1 MSKNLQRWFLPT
13 GILLWAILVFWMWS
27 PRHYWPDA
35 DGYLLRV
42 DQGRSVAH
50 PPGYALFVLLGH
62 LFRACGLAPYSAVQF
77 ASLTMTLAGLCVFYL
92 LMRQLLG
99 VLHAQALTLA
109 AAFSWIV
116 LLNVQ
121 TGTSHA
127 SDLFTVSLL
136 LLAALR
142 LPSTARDSWA
152 RDLLF
157 AAALFLCAGFR
168 LTTLLLMLPFWLLVA
183 LYNCQ
188 RISFWMSF
196 LVGIIA
202 IGLWQSWVIAES
214 GGYAAYS
221 EAAAAMNADNRPSSL
236 LLSGLTQTT
245 ALNIIRALLWAGVG
259 TLAFLVIAVA
269 SWCWP
274 IPIAVRRAFFY
285 GLAASLGPLLG
296 VTLYLCTH
304 PGYVVS
310 VIPGAALLVAAL
322 ASASRLSFPW
332 RAFAVSIVGVLCI
345 FLFMRPFV
353 PATSKWQAVANGILF
368 QYSAACTRSST
379 FNTTARWLRLA
390 GLESEIPN
398 HRVID
403 LQHEDDWRSYF
414 NEVNPA
420 RRESGK

>member
-1 MSKNLQRWFLPT
+1 MQRWLLPV
-13 GILLWAILVFWMWS
+13 GAVLWVALVAYLWS

-35 DGYLLRV
+35 DGYLLHV
-42 DQGRSVAH
+42 AEGRWVAH
-50 PPGYALFVLLGH
+50 PPGYALFVILGR
-62 LFRACGLAPYSAVQF
+62 LFHAIGCPPYLSVQLASLSLIVSGLA
-77 ASLTMTLAGLCVFYL
+77 VFYR
-92 LMRQLLG
+92 LMRELLDP
-99 VLHAQALTLA
+99 LRAQALTLA

-127 SDLFTVSLL
+127 SDFLTVSLL
-136 LLAALR
+136 LLTALG

-152 RDLLF
+152 RDLSF

-168 LTTLLLMLPFWLLVA
+168 LTTLLLMLPLCLLVA
-183 LYNCQ
+183 LHNRQ
-188 RISFWMSF
+188 RTSFWISC

-202 IGLWQSWVIAES
+202 IGLWQSLVIAES

-221 EAAAAMNADNRPSSL
+221 EAAAAMNADNLPSSL

-245 ALNIIRALLWAGVG
+245 ALNIIRALLWVGVG
-259 TLAFLVIAVA
+259 TLAFLVVAVA

-285 GLAASLGPLLG
+285 GLAASLGPLFG

-310 VIPGAALLVAAL
+310 VIPAAALLVAAL
-322 ASASRLSFPW
+322 ASASRSPFPW
-332 RAFAVSIVGVLCI
+332 RALAVSIVGVLCM

-353 PATSKWQAVANGILF
+353 PATSKWQAVANGILL

-379 FNTTARWLRLA
+379 FKTTARWLRMA
-390 GLESEIPN
+390 GLESEIPD

-403 LQHEDDWRSYF
+403 LQQEDEWRDYF
-414 NEVNPA
+414 NEANPA
-420 RRESGK
+420 RSESDK